1 MNLQWADRYSQP
13 FLKEILFMRKNRLLI
28 LLAFMTVSVCACSSK
43 IPEENEGIYN
53 LFKQI
58 AFNKSGSQ
66 GE

>member
-1 MNLQWADRYSQP
+1 
-13 FLKEILFMRKNRLLI
+13 MRKNRLLI